1 MTLLTTFGYPGL
13 QVLIDGE
20 YRSIKPEPNC
30 LVINLGETFQR
41 ITNFKMKATWHRVLD
56 IGVKRYSSPFF
67 VEPKYDAVI
76 PCNMLV
82 PEEQQ
87 SEPAVVFGPWL
98 V

>member
-1 MTLLTTFGYPGL
+1 
-13 QVLIDGE
+13 
-20 YRSIKPEPNC
+20 
-30 LVINLGETFQR
+30 
-41 ITNFKMKATWHRVLD
+41 MKATWHRVLD

-98 V
+98 VQTLKRKYAEWKDFEIDTDA